1 MEGKWAS
8 VRRPYDRRVP
18 DWESICL
25 LSSRGQKA
33 RVKVSAQLSL
43 LALQMAAFVPCPH
56 VVFPQ
61 YVHILRSRY
70 VFKSLLLIRTSSC

>member
-8 VRRPYDRRVP
+8 VCSPFDRRGP
-18 DWESICL
+18 NWESIRL

-43 LALQMAAFVPCPH
+43 LGLQMAALVPCPH

-70 VFKSLLLIRTSSC
+70 VF